1 MLLLISAALAQD
13 ADTFDFSGS
22 AFDDQ
27 GSFQLEHP
35 KLGLHKAW
43 YAGLGVVYADDPL
56 VLVYP
61 DGREEKVVSR
71 QFSTRVHGGFTLGE
85 TARIDVI
92 VPVYPSVVVNGDA
105 SGFTMGDI
113 GWTGVPVCSHND

>member
-27 GSFQLEHP
+27 GSLQLTHP

-43 YAGLGVVYADDPL
+43 YTGVGVVYADDPL
-56 VLVYP
+56 VLV
-61 DGREEKVVSR
+61 
-71 QFSTRVHGGFTLGE
+71 
-85 TARIDVI
+85 
-92 VPVYPSVVVNGDA
+92 
-105 SGFTMGDI
+105 
-113 GWTGVPVCSHND
+113 